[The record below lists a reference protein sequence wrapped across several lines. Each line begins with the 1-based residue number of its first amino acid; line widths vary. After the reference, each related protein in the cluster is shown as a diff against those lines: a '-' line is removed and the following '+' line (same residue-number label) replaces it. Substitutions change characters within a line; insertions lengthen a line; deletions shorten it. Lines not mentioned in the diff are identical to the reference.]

1 MQRLVL
7 ALAVLATL
15 GGTAAEAASGTALGV
30 KPEATAETAGENRVL
45 EVGADIFLGDL
56 VTTGGK
62 GNVQIRFSDRTELVV
77 GPNSRLVIEDYLL
90 RDDGS
95 AGKLAV
101 NALSGTFRFVT
112 GGAPKD
118 RYLIKTPTGTVG
130 VRGTAFDLN
139 VVEDHTSLLLFEGAV
154 EMCNLAGQCVDVDEI
169 CEVGRFDLGSADL
182 LGTTDLFKG
191 DTRTQ
196 MRGMFPYAADQSP
209 LLGAFRLEQ
218 AFRCLNRE
226 APKAAPEVW
235 SEDGDNE
242 PERRP
247 RYDQRG

>member
-1 MQRLVL
+1 MRRFVL
-7 ALAVLATL
+7 AFALLAALA
-15 GGTAAEAASGTALGV
+15 GQTALAASGTALGV
-30 KPEATAETAGENRVL
+30 RPEASAETAGANRVL
-45 EVGADIFLGDL
+45 EVGADIFIGDL
-56 VTTGGK
+56 VTTGRK

-77 GPNSRLVIEDYLL
+77 GPNSSLVIEDYLL

-101 NALSGTFRFVT
+101 NALAGSFRFVT

-118 RYLIKTPTGTVG
+118 RYLIRTPTGTVG

-139 VVEDHTSLLLFEGAV
+139 VVADHTSLLLIEGAV
-154 EMCNLAGQCVDVDEI
+154 RMCNLAGQCVDVDEV

-182 LGTTDLFKG
+182 LGSAQTFKG
-191 DTRTQ
+191 DTRTR
-196 MRGMFPYAADQSP
+196 MRGMFPYAADQSS

-226 APKAAPEVW
+226 VPKPVPKDWPDE
-235 SEDGDNE
+235 EE
-242 PERRP
+242 ERP
-247 RYDQRG
+247 RRDQRG

>member
-1 MQRLVL
+1 MQRFLL
-7 ALAVLATL
+7 ALAMLATM
-15 GGTAAEAASGTALGV
+15 GSEAALAASGTALGV
-30 KPEATAETAGENRVL
+30 RPEASAETAGASRVL
-45 EVGADIFLGDL
+45 NVGADIFIGDL
-56 VTTGGK
+56 VTTGRK

-77 GPNSRLVIEDYLL
+77 GPNSSLVIEDYLL

-95 AGKLAV
+95 TGKLAV

-154 EMCNLAGQCVDVDEI
+154 RMCNLANQCIDVEDV
-169 CEVGRFDLGSADL
+169 CEVGRFDLRSAEL
-182 LGTTDLFKG
+182 QGTTDTFRG
-191 DTRTQ
+191 ETRAS
-196 MRGMFPYAADQSP
+196 MRGMFPFAADQSP
-209 LLGAFRLEQ
+209 LLGSFRLDQ

-226 APKAAPEVW
+226 VPKPAPKDWPEE
-235 SEDGDNE
+235 EDS
-242 PERRP
+242 PPPKR
-247 RYDQRG
+247 DQRG